1 MSNGYKTTK
10 SDRPFWNASR
20 SGKKAI
26 SIEDM
31 KAWRVEELSK
41 TDWKRVDVSG

>member
-1 MSNGYKTTK
+1 MSNGTK
-10 SDRPFWNASR
+10 QRKVIDLFGMLHDLER
-20 SGKKAI
+20 KAI